1 MEKIMLQDAYPVHT
15 LYLDKANTKAETI
28 DEVVA
33 HLRERIEADSRAA
46 HIADFDHYSHTMSHP
61 EPEVAE
67 NIRDARNVIF
77 CFGLRLPAPE
87 VTAIRPRSIGVV
99 ETDTQFVMS
108 FLEAPM
114 PFANDAMSTWIEEL
128 AKQPQHA

>member
-1 MEKIMLQDAYPVHT
+1 MEKIMLRDTYPVYIS
-15 LYLDKANTKAETI
+15 YLDKANARAETI

-33 HLRERIEADSRAA
+33 HLRNHVEADSRAA

-61 EPEVAE
+61 EPEIAE
-67 NIRDARNVIF
+67 NIRDARNVVF

-87 VTAIRPRSIGVV
+87 VMAVRPRSIGVV
-99 ETDTQFVMS
+99 ETDKQFVMS

-114 PFANDAMSTWIEEL
+114 PFANEAMSTWIEEL
-128 AKQPQHA
+128 A